1 MSQIYGKQREDK
13 RRIFFFMESVLDA
26 VYGEG
31 MPEIMHPWAEASPP
45 VTDPGSM
52 QQVQQPL
59 VDGLRGIGDVIVS

>member
-1 MSQIYGKQREDK
+1 
-13 RRIFFFMESVLDA
+13 MESVLDA